1 MKKLIAAMMVT
12 AMMLS
17 MSGCFLA
24 NGNQYKKAKKKVFEA
39 AQEAFGVQELSD
51 EDKELLMDDS
61 LKEEKISEEAEEL
74 LSEGI
79 FAEITKEE
87 IEARLEEADVED
99 QLSELGTDVDFT
111 PEDMENVCIVGKK
124 TGENEIVV
132 AMVIDFKKK
141 STCEDMFDELYSS
154 YEKTATLM
162 NMAAARDDS
171 VKCELS
177 KGKKDLG
184 FLLRYDK
191 ENLIMAVYIERAGD
205 TITLVTFAGP
215 IDSDLYEEFLEFDDI
230 AGFAGFSAM
239 AEEME

>member
-1 MKKLIAAMMVT
+1 
-12 AMMLS
+12 
-17 MSGCFLA
+17 
-24 NGNQYKKAKKKVFEA
+24 
-39 AQEAFGVQELSD
+39 
-51 EDKELLMDDS
+51 
-61 LKEEKISEEAEEL
+61 
-74 LSEGI
+74 
-79 FAEITKEE
+79 
-87 IEARLEEADVED
+87 
-99 QLSELGTDVDFT
+99 
-111 PEDMENVCIVGKK
+111 
-124 TGENEIVV
+124 
-132 AMVIDFKKK
+132 MVIDFKKK

-154 YEKTATLM
+154 YEKTATMM
-162 NMAAARDDS
+162 NIAAARDDS
-171 VKCELS
+171 VKCEIS

>member
-1 MKKLIAAMMVT
+1 MKKLIAAVMVT

-87 IEARLEEADVED
+87 IEARLE
-99 QLSELGTDVDFT
+99 
-111 PEDMENVCIVGKK
+111 
-124 TGENEIVV
+124 
-132 AMVIDFKKK
+132 
-141 STCEDMFDELYSS
+141 
-154 YEKTATLM
+154 
-162 NMAAARDDS
+162 
-171 VKCELS
+171 
-177 KGKKDLG
+177 
-184 FLLRYDK
+184 
-191 ENLIMAVYIERAGD
+191 
-205 TITLVTFAGP
+205 
-215 IDSDLYEEFLEFDDI
+215 
-230 AGFAGFSAM
+230 
-239 AEEME
+239 